1 MVIGAQLHFH
11 QYMTCMK
18 IDQRQ
23 SIHLFIL
30 VPATFTE
37 SVAIRNLPCQI
48 LLQPILKC
56 FHLICFISSDRE
68 GKLNMTASVSCYA
81 SSTRS
86 VWGKSWVL
94 ILSPDL
100 LKNIYIYY
108 YYYYYYSFSYFGELH
123 QVTCEG
129 NFHFHLVSN
138 KIYSFLF
145 HLHCRVVSYWK
156 CFIVFIY
163 IYIYIYI
170 DS

>member
-100 LKNIYIYY
+100 LKKKYIYIYI
-108 YYYYYYSFSYFGELH
+108 YYYSFSYFGELH

-145 HLHCRVVSYWK
+145 HLHCRAVSYWN
-156 CFIVFIY
+156 CFIVFI
-163 IYIYIYI
+163 IIYIYI